1 MLNCLVIKCCN
12 TVRLGA
18 SDSRW
23 RIPEFSDYLLY
34 TFLYSFCVS
43 CILLKDRYKKTEVN
57 SF

>member
-12 TVRLGA
+12 TVRLG
-18 SDSRW
+18 DSLW

-34 TFLYSFCVS
+34 TFLYTFCVS
-43 CILLKDRYKKTEVN
+43 CILLKDRYKNTEVN